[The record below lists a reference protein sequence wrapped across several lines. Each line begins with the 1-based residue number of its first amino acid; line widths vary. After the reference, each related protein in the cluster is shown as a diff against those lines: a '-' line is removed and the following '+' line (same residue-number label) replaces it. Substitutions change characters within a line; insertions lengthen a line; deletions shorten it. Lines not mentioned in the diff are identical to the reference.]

1 MMRVD
6 RAGRWLNRIVPTAR
20 ITATKPFH
28 QGIEMSNQERPPA
41 GLVVFTIV
49 VVAMAVGALWLD
61 SNRAAPVAK
70 PKAERSFTVPTNLK
84 PIPGTPP
91 PVKAAPKKPQ
101 KRISRAKVR
110 ILNVDSK
117 AKRYAL
123 TLVSSRTQMA
133 CLIPLWEKESGW
145 SPTSDNPT
153 SSAYGIPQIL
163 GLEAR
168 TGDDYRAQVR
178 AGLGYI
184 KHRYG
189 TPCRAWSFW
198 QNHKWY

>member
-1 MMRVD
+1 MNQRNEIRLGFAIFVIVVILMTVIEIVLVG
-6 RAGRWLNRIVPTAR
+6 RAEQNIQTNKQSVRSFVVPKD
-20 ITATKPFH
+20 TKP
-28 QGIEMSNQERPPA
+28 
-41 GLVVFTIV
+41 T
-49 VVAMAVGALWLD
+49 VGKAL
-61 SNRAAPVAK
+61 PV
-70 PKAERSFTVPTNLK
+70 
-84 PIPGTPP
+84 
-91 PVKAAPKKPQ
+91 KKPQ

-110 ILNVDSK
+110 TVKVNSK

-123 TLVSSRTQMA
+123 TLVSSPTQMA
-133 CLIPLWEKESGW
+133 CLLPLWQKESGW
-145 SPTSDNPT
+145 SATSDNPT

-168 TGDDYRAQVR
+168 TGDDYKAQVR

-189 TPCRAWSFW
+189 TPCRAWAFW

>member
-1 MMRVD
+1 MRVD
-6 RAGRWLNRIVPTAR
+6 RVGSWLNRIVPTAR

-28 QGIEMSNQERPPA
+28 QGIEMSDQERPPA

-61 SNRAAPVAK
+61 SNRAAPLAK
-70 PKAERSFTVPTNLK
+70 PRAERSFIIPDGTK
-84 PIPGTPP
+84 PIPGTI
-91 PVKAAPKKPQ
+91 PKPNNGIEKPQ
-101 KRISRAKVR
+101 KRISRTKVR
-110 ILNVDSK
+110 TLNVESK

-123 TLVSSRTQMA
+123 TLVSSPAQMA

-198 QNHKWY
+198 QNHRWY

>member
-1 MMRVD
+1 MNQKNEIRVGFAIFVAIVILMTIVEIILVG
-6 RAGRWLNRIVPTAR
+6 RAEQNIQPEQTTKQSVRSFVVPKDTKPTAG
-20 ITATKPFH
+20 K
-28 QGIEMSNQERPPA
+28 
-41 GLVVFTIV
+41 
-49 VVAMAVGALWLD
+49 AL
-61 SNRAAPVAK
+61 PV
-70 PKAERSFTVPTNLK
+70 R
-84 PIPGTPP
+84 
-91 PVKAAPKKPQ
+91 KPQ
-101 KRISRAKVR
+101 KRISRSKVR
-110 ILNVDSK
+110 TVNVDSK

-123 TLVSSRTQMA
+123 TLVSSPAQMA
-133 CLIPLWEKESGW
+133 CLLPLWEKESGW

-189 TPCRAWSFW
+189 TPCRAWAFW
-198 QNHKWY
+198 QNNRWY